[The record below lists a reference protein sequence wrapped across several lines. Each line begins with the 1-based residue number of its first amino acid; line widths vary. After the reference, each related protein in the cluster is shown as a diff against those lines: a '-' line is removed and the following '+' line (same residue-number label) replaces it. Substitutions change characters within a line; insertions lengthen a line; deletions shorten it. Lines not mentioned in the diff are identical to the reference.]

1 MTRVRIVALHGVES
15 TGKSTLA
22 AELAAA
28 LGTVWVPE
36 YGRDYCLEH
45 GTDCTAEDLQ
55 AIARGQQQ
63 RIAAAL
69 PEAQGVVI
77 TDTDWLM
84 TRAWHRMMIGPDMA
98 GPRYPLADLYLH
110 LAPDVQWIDDGLRLH
125 AEARE
130 RFRFDALCRDELERF
145 GVNWIE
151 IAGDWSQ
158 RRAAALQAIAVLVE
172 GGADSAVSCG

>member
-1 MTRVRIVALHGVES
+1 MTAVTVVALHGVES

-28 LGTVWVPE
+28 LGTIWVPE
-36 YGRDYCLEH
+36 YGREYCIEH
-45 GTDCTAEDLQ
+45 GADCTPDDLL
-55 AIARGQQQ
+55 AIARGQHE

-69 PEAQGVVI
+69 PRAHGVLV

-98 GPRYPLADLYLH
+98 GLRYPLADLYLH

-125 AEARE
+125 AEAHE

-145 GVNWIE
+145 GVRWVE

-158 RRAAALQAIAVLVE
+158 RRAAALRAIAALVE